1 MKSIF
6 DTLTDFFLAAH
17 GVFIRL
23 QLKSSSYK
31 KHAVYKFEQIR
42 AWMITEVDPL
52 NSITL
57 FPNAL
62 KCAPC
67 VSSFPFF
74 FFSFFYFRDFDSQF
88 TCTNSCHLSG
98 FVIYVLIH
106 TCITVTI
113 VYTFIMWL
121 FCSQGRHWLTNK
133 AKKKKNI
140 NMTLFCRYV
149 VQQWYQL
156 DTREDSITQF
166 RRDVIA

>member
-1 MKSIF
+1 MDMKSIF

-74 FFSFFYFRDFDSQF
+74 FFLFF
-88 TCTNSCHLSG
+88 TSG
-98 FVIYVLIH
+98 TLIPSLLVLIH
-106 TCITVTI
+106 
-113 VYTFIMWL
+113 
-121 FCSQGRHWLTNK
+121 
-133 AKKKKNI
+133 
-140 NMTLFCRYV
+140 
-149 VQQWYQL
+149 
-156 DTREDSITQF
+156 
-166 RRDVIA
+166 VICPGLSYMS